1 MCHYLVSRMCIHGL
15 TRVLS
20 NTCVHAFVSRYVLY
34 IRSEF
39 ALQAG
44 FVYTRVFASQV
55 HRRMNER
62 SWPCVG
68 RANSKS
74 TETKGIARAQREERG
89 E

>member
-1 MCHYLVSRMCIHGL
+1 MPLFGLADVHSRTHSRIIEHM
-15 TRVLS
+15 R
-20 NTCVHAFVSRYVLY
+20 VHAFVSRYVLY
-34 IRSEF
+34 IRSEL